1 MDTVVIASS
10 EQDAAAVEAV
20 KRHHA
25 EMAGT
30 LSMLAGRI
38 AAARDA
44 ETALAARDELVRWA
58 ERDLVPHALA
68 EEKAMYPPAHEDA
81 RARLLVDA
89 MLAEHAL
96 VMGLVERL
104 KTAGTPTEAAAE
116 ARALSVVFESHLAKE
131 NDQILPLLAEAPGV
145 SLAGALEG
153 MHELL
158 GGHGHGHADD
168 HEHGHGAAEASVPV
182 AQGGCG
188 GGCACGESDGPEL
201 PELDARSVPHAIR
214 HATIFGALDAV
225 GPGGG
230 MVLVAPHD
238 PLPLLKQLEGR
249 APGAFAVD
257 YLERGPEAWRLRFV
271 RA

>member
-1 MDTVVIASS
+1 VDTVVIASS

-30 LSMLAGRI
+30 LGMLAGRI

-44 ETALAARDELVRWA
+44 ETALEARDELVRWA

-104 KTAGTPTEAAAE
+104 KTAGTQVEAAAE

-131 NDQILPLLAEAPGV
+131 NDQILPLLAEAPG
-145 SLAGALEG
+145 E
-153 MHELL
+153 
-158 GGHGHGHADD
+158 
-168 HEHGHGAAEASVPV
+168 
-182 AQGGCG
+182 
-188 GGCACGESDGPEL
+188 
-201 PELDARSVPHAIR
+201 
-214 HATIFGALDAV
+214 
-225 GPGGG
+225 
-230 MVLVAPHD
+230 
-238 PLPLLKQLEGR
+238 
-249 APGAFAVD
+249 
-257 YLERGPEAWRLRFV
+257 
-271 RA
+271 